1 MVALRKTPAKVM
13 QSAPGEIVLSGCW
26 TAQHVSHAESQFKEL
41 NLDHVKH
48 CVVDGSRLELLDS
61 IGAWI
66 IQRQLQALRLKGSHI
81 LLHNWPPRFQQLI
94 DIIGQQIDINVL
106 QPERLSLLERI
117 GKGGEAAWQEAF
129 ALFSFVGE
137 VALVLGHGIM
147 RPRHWRVRPILHNI
161 QKSGVDALPLV
172 GLTSFLLGIVVAYQG
187 ADQLK
192 LYSANIFVVDLIGF
206 SMLREFAPLI
216 TAILIAGR
224 SGSAYAAQLGTMVV
238 TDEIEALKTI
248 GVEPIEMLVW
258 PKIIALMIA
267 LPLLTV
273 FADIAGVGGGMI
285 MARLQLDIGWHEFL
299 DRFGKEIGLTA
310 FLIGVGKAFVF
321 AIVIAVVGCF
331 QGFRTQRNADSV
343 GRQTTRSVVQSI
355 FIMIVADAIF
365 SVIFSMLGL

>member
-1 MVALRKTPAKVM
+1 MALQKTSAVVT
-13 QSAPGEIVLSGCW
+13 QSAPDTILLSGGW
-26 TAQHVSHAESQFKEL
+26 TAHTVNHVEKQFKAL
-41 NLDHVKH
+41 NLSSLKQ
-48 CVVDGSRLELLDS
+48 CVVDGSGLELLDTV
-61 IGAWI
+61 GAWVL
-66 IQRQLQALRLKGSHI
+66 QRQFQHLQRKGVHI
-81 LLHNWPPRFQQLI
+81 VFQHWSPRFQRLMSAV
-94 DIIGQQIDINVL
+94 GKQIDINVL
-106 QPERLSLLERI
+106 YPEKRSLLEKV
-117 GKGGEAAWQEAF
+117 GLGGEAVWQEAF

-137 VALVLGHGIM
+137 AALVLVKSI
-147 RPRHWRVRPILHNI
+147 RYPKRWRWRPIFHNI
-161 QKSGVDALPLV
+161 QKSGFDALPLV

-238 TDEIEALKTI
+238 TDEIEALQTI
-248 GVEPIEMLVW
+248 GVEPMEVLVW
-258 PKIIALMIA
+258 PKILALAIA

-299 DRFGKEIGLTA
+299 DRFGKIIGLTA
-310 FLIGVGKAFVF
+310 FLIGIGKAIVF
-321 AIVIAVVGCF
+321 AFVIAIIGCF
-331 QGFRTQRNADSV
+331 QGFRTRGNADSV

-365 SVIFSMLGL
+365 SVAFSMLGL